1 MRIVISLGGSL
12 LTRSLTPKN
21 FKGYAEVLRKLKKD
35 GHKLVV
41 VCGGGSTCRKYQRI
55 AKKLGADN
63 VSLDRIGIAA
73 THLNAMTLIACL
85 GEDAYPLSLRTPQ
98 QVVKNLNEK
107 ILVCGGNLPGCST
120 DYDAALFAKAI
131 KADLLINA
139 TNVKGVYSS
148 DPKKNPRAKRFKKLS
163 YEEFERIISGLE
175 QTPGEYRLFD
185 LKAAK
190 LIKKARIKTLIID
203 GRDPKNIL
211 KAVEG
216 KVVGTIISD

>member
-1 MRIVISLGGSL
+1 
-12 LTRSLTPKN
+12 
-21 FKGYAEVLRKLKKD
+21 
-35 GHKLVV
+35 
-41 VCGGGSTCRKYQRI
+41 
-55 AKKLGADN
+55 
-63 VSLDRIGIAA
+63 
-73 THLNAMTLIACL
+73 
-85 GEDAYPLSLRTPQ
+85 
-98 QVVKNLNEK
+98 
-107 ILVCGGNLPGCST
+107 LPGCST

-203 GRDPKNIL
+203 GRNPKNIL